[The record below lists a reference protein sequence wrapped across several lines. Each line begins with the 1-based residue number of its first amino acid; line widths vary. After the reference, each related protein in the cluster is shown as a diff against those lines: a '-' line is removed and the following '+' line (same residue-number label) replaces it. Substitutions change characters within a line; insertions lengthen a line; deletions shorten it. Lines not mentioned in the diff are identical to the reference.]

1 MVLVRVPILFN
12 GEWIEQND
20 EYKFKGSK
28 AKEIMIPRST
38 TYAELVDK
46 IAEVIDI
53 DTSEFEITM
62 KFKLKTSDPM
72 PPVTIQTNDDVEF
85 FLEEVA
91 SGMEFRNPL
100 CITFERRSISTVP
113 VDRQPSPRLSWEES
127 HAFSS
132 YVPPSFPILSSN
144 NFTEVNEF
152 VTEVD
157 CLDEPPL
164 AVDLALGDNTPA
176 PISSRTSN
184 NGHVPRIN
192 LLASSSNL
200 LATEVSGDTDVSM
213 VKEVFESKE
222 ALQEKLKALAV
233 KKRFQFK
240 TPKSDKDLLVVV
252 CMDDNCKWRLRASRL
267 KSCNMFEIR
276 KYYNVH
282 TCSLDSQEKDNRQ
295 ASSKLVGKNFRHK
308 FDGASS
314 TYKPADI
321 MQDFQKEFE
330 ISYHKAWRAREF
342 AMEMVRGS
350 PADSYHLLP
359 SYMAMVE
366 KKNPGSRT
374 FIEKDSANNFK
385 YCFMAIGSSL
395 RGFTSCI
402 RPVIAVDGTFMRGKY
417 KGTLFIATSLDGN
430 NQLYPVAFGVGDS
443 ENDAS
448 WEWFFMK
455 LRESIGDVPN
465 LVFIYDRHGSIKKAI
480 DKVFPTVGYGIC
492 THHLKRNVNAHFKEV
507 DVGALFELA
516 AKAYRPIKFTQ
527 YMNVIRSVS
536 LNVHQYLTDA
546 GYEKWARSHFEGRRY
561 GIMTTN
567 IAESMN
573 SVLKEARTLPI
584 HKLMDCI
591 IDKLQEWFAK
601 RRDLAMDACT
611 LMTTWVEKQLKG
623 KLDKSHTYP
632 VIQIN
637 FHEFIVKDGDLDGHV
652 DVLQKTCSCNEFQI
666 DQFPCEHVVAVCKH
680 MRNYSVYDLCAHYYS
695 VNAWVTA
702 YAESI
707 YPVGPQEEWDVSEEV
722 RAYVLSPPMK
732 KREVGRPRTTRIP
745 SQGEDIVHHKCSRCG
760 LRGHNRLTCT
770 AATPLSEQE
779 HGPTANQT

>member
-28 AKEIMIPRST
+28 AKGIMIPRST

-267 KSCNMFEIR
+267 KGCNMFEIR

-321 MQDFQKEFE
+321 MQDFQKEFGYE

-350 PADSYHLLP
+350 SADSYHLLP

-385 YCFMAIGSSL
+385 YCFIAIGSSL

-417 KGTLFIATSLDGN
+417 KRTLFIATSLDGN

-465 LVFIYDRHGSIKKAI
+465 LVFISDRHGSIKKAI
-480 DKVFPTVGYGIC
+480 DKVFPTVG
-492 THHLKRNVNAHFKEV
+492 
-507 DVGALFELA
+507 
-516 AKAYRPIKFTQ
+516 
-527 YMNVIRSVS
+527 
-536 LNVHQYLTDA
+536 
-546 GYEKWARSHFEGRRY
+546 
-561 GIMTTN
+561 
-567 IAESMN
+567 
-573 SVLKEARTLPI
+573 
-584 HKLMDCI
+584 
-591 IDKLQEWFAK
+591 
-601 RRDLAMDACT
+601 RDLAMDACT

-680 MRNYSVYDLCAHYYS
+680 MRTYSVYDLCAHYYS

-745 SQGEDIVHHKCSRCG
+745 SQGEDIVHRKCSRCG
-760 LRGHNRLTCT
+760 LRGIID
-770 AATPLSEQE
+770 
-779 HGPTANQT
+779 

>member
-28 AKEIMIPRST
+28 AKGIMIPRST

-144 NFTEVNEF
+144 NFTVADESPIECLPTTQLIDEQEAVNEF

-192 LLASSSNL
+192 LLTSSSNL
-200 LATEVSGDTDVSM
+200 LSTEVSGDTDVSM

-222 ALQEKLKALAV
+222 ALQ
-233 KKRFQFK
+233 
-240 TPKSDKDLLVVV
+240 
-252 CMDDNCKWRLRASRL
+252 
-267 KSCNMFEIR
+267 
-276 KYYNVH
+276 
-282 TCSLDSQEKDNRQ
+282 
-295 ASSKLVGKNFRHK
+295 
-308 FDGASS
+308 
-314 TYKPADI
+314 
-321 MQDFQKEFE
+321 
-330 ISYHKAWRAREF
+330 
-342 AMEMVRGS
+342 
-350 PADSYHLLP
+350 
-359 SYMAMVE
+359 
-366 KKNPGSRT
+366 
-374 FIEKDSANNFK
+374 DSANNFK

-465 LVFIYDRHGSIKKAI
+465 LVFISDRHGSIKKAV
-480 DKVFPTVGYGIC
+480 DKVFPTAGYGIC
-492 THHLKRNVNAHFKEV
+492 THHLKQNVNAHFKEV

-567 IAESMN
+567 IAE
-573 SVLKEARTLPI
+573 I
-584 HKLMDCI
+584 
-591 IDKLQEWFAK
+591 
-601 RRDLAMDACT
+601 
-611 LMTTWVEKQLKG
+611 
-623 KLDKSHTYP
+623 
-632 VIQIN
+632 
-637 FHEFIVKDGDLDGHV
+637 KDGDLDGHV

-666 DQFPCEHVVAVCKH
+666 DQFPCEHVVAV
-680 MRNYSVYDLCAHYYS
+680 L
-695 VNAWVTA
+695 

-745 SQGEDIVHHKCSRCG
+745 SQGEDIVHRKCSRCG

-779 HGPTANQT
+779 HGPMANQTAEEVLCCFMHRPR

>member
-1 MVLVRVPILFN
+1 
-12 GEWIEQND
+12 
-20 EYKFKGSK
+20 
-28 AKEIMIPRST
+28 
-38 TYAELVDK
+38 
-46 IAEVIDI
+46 
-53 DTSEFEITM
+53 
-62 KFKLKTSDPM
+62 
-72 PPVTIQTNDDVEF
+72 
-85 FLEEVA
+85 
-91 SGMEFRNPL
+91 
-100 CITFERRSISTVP
+100 
-113 VDRQPSPRLSWEES
+113 
-127 HAFSS
+127 
-132 YVPPSFPILSSN
+132 
-144 NFTEVNEF
+144 
-152 VTEVD
+152 
-157 CLDEPPL
+157 
-164 AVDLALGDNTPA
+164 
-176 PISSRTSN
+176 
-184 NGHVPRIN
+184 
-192 LLASSSNL
+192 
-200 LATEVSGDTDVSM
+200 
-213 VKEVFESKE
+213 
-222 ALQEKLKALAV
+222 
-233 KKRFQFK
+233 
-240 TPKSDKDLLVVV
+240 
-252 CMDDNCKWRLRASRL
+252 
-267 KSCNMFEIR
+267 
-276 KYYNVH
+276 
-282 TCSLDSQEKDNRQ
+282 
-295 ASSKLVGKNFRHK
+295 
-308 FDGASS
+308 
-314 TYKPADI
+314 
-321 MQDFQKEFE
+321 
-330 ISYHKAWRAREF
+330 
-342 AMEMVRGS
+342 
-350 PADSYHLLP
+350 
-359 SYMAMVE
+359 
-366 KKNPGSRT
+366 
-374 FIEKDSANNFK
+374 
-385 YCFMAIGSSL
+385 MAIGSSL

-430 NQLYPVAFGVGDS
+430 NQLYPVVFGVGDS

-465 LVFIYDRHGSIKKAI
+465 LVFISDRHESIKKAI

-652 DVLQKTCSCNEFQI
+652 DVLQKTCS
-666 DQFPCEHVVAVCKH
+666 
-680 MRNYSVYDLCAHYYS
+680 S
-695 VNAWVTA
+695 

-745 SQGEDIVHHKCSRCG
+745 SQGEDIVHRKCSRCG